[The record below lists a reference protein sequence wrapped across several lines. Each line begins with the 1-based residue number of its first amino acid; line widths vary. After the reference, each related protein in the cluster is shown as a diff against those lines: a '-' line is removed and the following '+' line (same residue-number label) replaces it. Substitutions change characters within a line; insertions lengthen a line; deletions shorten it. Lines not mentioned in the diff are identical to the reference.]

1 MCGRLRAHTR
11 ACARTREGNRGHPAG
26 WVALGSLRG
35 RNAFGKRGRKR
46 GRAVRAQW
54 YGTVTGEQQSG
65 YSSPSTV
72 VRFGN
77 PGTTAR
83 SQSFRS
89 SGRPSVRVPA
99 SFEEGIS
106 GAPFFAA
113 EPEGAEPG
121 VPEEPEKPAESKSDP
136 PQEFSSDSL
145 FCRAASSSSCFCLH
159 RSMSPKNRNAPT
171 AQTPAASQE
180 YIAPTGMTDATKIA
194 EMTVKIILS
203 VFKKFPPCRVRRSFP
218 IRSGLL

>member
-11 ACARTREGNRGHPAG
+11 ACARTREGKRGHPAG

-35 RNAFGKRGRKR
+35 RNAFGKKGRKR

-54 YGTVTGEQQSG
+54 YGTVTGEQRFG
-65 YSSPSTV
+65 YSSPGTV

-106 GAPFFAA
+106 GSPFFPADA
-113 EPEGAEPG
+113 EGAE
-121 VPEEPEKPAESKSDP
+121 PEEPEKPAESKSDP
-136 PQEFSSDSL
+136 PQEVSSVFL
-145 FCRAASSSSCFCLH
+145 FCRAASISSCFCLH

-171 AQTPAASQE
+171 AQMPAASQE

-203 VFKKFPPCRVRRSFP
+203 VFKKFPPCRGRRSFP

>member
-11 ACARTREGNRGHPAG
+11 ACARTREENRGGRPDGLRSARFGDGTLPAKE
-26 WVALGSLRG
+26 AAPSG
-35 RNAFGKRGRKR
+35 R
-46 GRAVRAQW
+46 
-54 YGTVTGEQQSG
+54 SG
-65 YSSPSTV
+65 MIQLPENSSPGTV

-89 SGRPSVRVPA
+89 SGRPSVRAPA

-113 EPEGAEPG
+113 GAEEAEPG
-121 VPEEPEKPAESKSDP
+121 APEEPEKPAESKSDP
-136 PQEFSSDSL
+136 PQEVSSVFL
-145 FCRAASSSSCFCLH
+145 FRRAASVSSCFCLH

-203 VFKKFPPCRVRRSFP
+203 VFKKFPPFRGRRSFP

>member
-1 MCGRLRAHTR
+1 MG
-11 ACARTREGNRGHPAG
+11 CARLASGTERFRQKGPQKGPRRP
-26 WVALGSLRG
+26 
-35 RNAFGKRGRKR
+35 
-46 GRAVRAQW
+46 AQW

-65 YSSPSTV
+65 YSSPGTV

-83 SQSFRS
+83 SQPFRS
-89 SGRPSVRVPA
+89 SGRPSVRVPV
-99 SFEEGIS
+99 SFEEKIS

-113 EPEGAEPG
+113 GAEEAEPG
-121 VPEEPEKPAESKSDP
+121 APEEPEKPAESKSDP
-136 PQEFSSDSL
+136 PQEVSSVSL
-145 FCRAASSSSCFCLH
+145 FFRAASVSSCFCLH

-203 VFKKFPPCRVRRSFP
+203 VFKKFPPFRGRRSFP